1 MTWRIDDGKPRGK
14 IGMRVGVILPMGDDA
29 PGQGVP
35 RRYAEIKAY
44 ALAAEAAGLDTVWV
58 FDHLLAD
65 TIEAAEDSPWEAWSV
80 LSGLAEATERV
91 RLGTL
96 VMCTSFRHA
105 GLLARM
111 ADTVQEMSG
120 DRLVLG
126 IGAGWHQPEYTAF
139 GLPFDARVDGF
150 AEAAAVL
157 TGMLRDGRATVDG
170 SQHSVIDAPVR
181 ERPDR
186 VAPEILIAA
195 AKPRMLRLTALYA
208 DSWNLAW
215 FGLPGPRF
223 REASRA
229 LDAACESVGRD
240 PASLARTAGIQLGAG
255 SSEQG
260 DELRLVRGDA
270 NRLAD
275 ALAAW
280 QAEGVA
286 EVVVLASPSNA
297 ATLDLVAEATRR
309 FRG

>member
-1 MTWRIDDGKPRGK
+1 MRI
-14 IGMRVGVILPMGDDA
+14 GVILPMGDDKPA
-29 PGQGVP
+29 EGVP

-58 FDHLLAD
+58 FDHLLAEGID
-65 TIEAAEDSPWEAWSV
+65 NAQDSPWEAWSV
-80 LSGLAEATERV
+80 LSGLAEATEHV

-96 VMCTSFRHA
+96 VMCTSFRSA
-105 GLLARM
+105 GVLARM
-111 ADTVQEMSG
+111 ADTLQEMSG

-126 IGAGWHQPEYTAF
+126 IGAGWHLPEYTAF
-139 GLPFDARVDGF
+139 GLSFEDRVNGF

-157 TGMLRDGRATVDG
+157 TGMLREGRATVPG
-170 SQHSVIDAPVR
+170 KHHAVIDAPVR
-181 ERPDR
+181 ERPGR

-195 AKPRMLRLTALYA
+195 AKPRMLRLTAQYA

-223 REASRA
+223 RETSAA
-229 LDAACESVGRD
+229 LDAACEAIGRD
-240 PASLARTAGIQLGAG
+240 PASLPRTAGIQL
-255 SSEQG
+255 SSEPG
-260 DELRLVRGDA
+260 EEDTLRIVRGDA

-275 ALAAW
+275 ALATW

-286 EVVVLASPSNA
+286 EVIVLALPATA
-297 ATLDLVAEATRR
+297 ATLDVVAEAIRR